1 MASDIPQP
9 ALPQGQRAK
18 VSGTRR
24 SFPAVRAIMALMLRE
39 MSTRY
44 GRSPGGYLWA
54 LLEPLAGIL
63 ILSLGFSLIARTP
76 PLGNSFILF
85 FATGFLPFLYYSN
98 LSSDIGRCIKF
109 SKALLFYPSVTWVD
123 AALARLILVTLTDVL
138 VMILLFTGLILAAGI
153 HVDLSAGPIILAVAL
168 TGLMS
173 FGLGLINCMLFGLYP
188 VWMQIWGIVN
198 RPMFLISGA
207 FFLYEDMPRVAQD
220 YLWYNPLIHITGL
233 MRQGFYTSYTAE
245 YVSVSYV
252 LVFSIVAIFFG
263 SMLLRRHHRTI
274 LNA

>member
-1 MASDIPQP
+1 M
-9 ALPQGQRAK
+9 
-18 VSGTRR
+18 
-24 SFPAVRAIMALMLRE
+24 
-39 MSTRY
+39 
-44 GRSPGGYLWA
+44 
-54 LLEPLAGIL
+54 
-63 ILSLGFSLIARTP
+63 
-76 PLGNSFILF
+76 
-85 FATGFLPFLYYSN
+85 
-98 LSSDIGRCIKF
+98 
-109 SKALLFYPSVTWVD
+109 
-123 AALARLILVTLTDVL
+123 
-138 VMILLFTGLILAAGI
+138 
-153 HVDLSAGPIILAVAL
+153 AL